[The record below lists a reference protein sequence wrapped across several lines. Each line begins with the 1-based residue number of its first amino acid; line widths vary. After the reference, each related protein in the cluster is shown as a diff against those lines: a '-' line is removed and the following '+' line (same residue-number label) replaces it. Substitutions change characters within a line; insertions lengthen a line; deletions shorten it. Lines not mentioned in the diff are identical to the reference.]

1 MNCLVTEVSGDY
13 LQGVLQRL
21 SSCSSEVLNIVKQSI
36 IQAGK
41 SLRDLLPLV
50 MNAVIEA
57 LTEKSVE
64 VSFELH

>member
-1 MNCLVTEVSGDY
+1 MVTEVCGDY
-13 LQGVLQRL
+13 LEGVLQRL
-21 SSCSSEVLNIVKQSI
+21 SSCSTEVLDLVKQSI
-36 IQAGK
+36 VQAGK
-41 SLRDLLPLV
+41 SLSDLLPLV